1 MNNICDLSSLT
12 RGLACEYASDGIRV
26 NSIAPGVVPVER
38 TEQAFSDQSVVD
50 MWTPHLPVGR
60 LGTVEDIAEAALVL
74 VTNEWM
80 TGEVLTV
87 DGGMMARANMPI
99 RPRPPKP
106 VVDEQDKKT
115 IHNVASGVS
124 FEVPT

>member
-1 MNNICDLSSLT
+1 MRMFYLSSLT

-60 LGTVEDIAEAALVL
+60 LGTVEDIAE
-74 VTNEWM
+74 
-80 TGEVLTV
+80 G
-87 DGGMMARANMPI
+87 ARIPFTTIMPSWGLN
-99 RPRPPKP
+99 
-106 VVDEQDKKT
+106 D
-115 IHNVASGVS
+115 
-124 FEVPT
+124 

>member
-1 MNNICDLSSLT
+1 M
-12 RGLACEYASDGIRV
+12 ACEYASDGIRV

-60 LGTVEDIAEAALVL
+60 LGTVEDIAEATLMLA
-74 VTNEWM
+74 TNEWM
-80 TGEVLTV
+80 TGSVLTV

-106 VVDEQDKKT
+106 VIDEQQQ
-115 IHNVASGVS
+115 NVAEGVS
-124 FEVPT
+124 FEVPS